1 MRQWMALCKRNAA
14 AYAVNVKNVSILP
27 GVTQIP
33 ADAFSCFFALETLSL
48 HRGLL
53 HIGNSAFLHCT
64 RLKSLELPD
73 TVTTIGCC
81 AFEGCV
87 SLEQLA
93 LPDSVTLL
101 DSGAFY
107 NCTALAQ
114 VVLSNRITVLS
125 DGVLGNTAIES
136 LTVPAGVRVIDTGAL
151 EGPALRRLVI
161 HGDAVR
167 FFEYRLFQA
176 CPNLAQLVFLGS
188 PPSID
193 NEFLIGTTAVPTVYY
208 AQEQESLWRPNGE
221 TVWMGCPLKGIRS
234 VSALPDA
241 EPTRSFFDQYGWA
254 YIQESRSVRIGSN
267 MGWELFCRMNWPVRC
282 EQVVLLPGVSVI
294 SMDASDVDCI
304 QLLTLAETV
313 ESVCIPAGLDISRIE
328 VSPDNPYLHIEDGRL
343 IEMRTGAVLWEP
355 PAAPHPTPYLGTP
368 LTEEEIAA
376 AMAAATEAPSPSP
389 KPEPWVSQIIDELEE
404 DGLGWHMQ
412 DGWLIS
418 EDPANSVLI
427 CTEPREEL
435 AVPPGICQIQCN
447 FSDIPYA
454 DQVRRLVLPEGLRSI
469 DVLSFSCFSNLESVS
484 FPTTLEELGSDL
496 FSSLPPCA
504 LDTLLIPRN
513 TQLKTEIGPFEI
525 STVLQ
530 NARLD
535 TLVFCGTQTMFLPK
549 ELLHLRF
556 PLDGTGR
563 LVFWGEPPEHICLS
577 DLYDLYRNEES
588 AFRSDTGPFTICYPA
603 AYAGAW
609 SPNGETRW
617 HSLPIRMLTPAEEA
631 TITGLSPKLFSD
643 ADRINHAKDP
653 GWDFDLANNVQIYS
667 EAGWAHFTDFYWGM
681 EIAELRFAEGVTA
694 IERYDFRR
702 ANAPENVFPTEPILA
717 DTLCLP
723 STVKQADVSRMTLNR
738 IEVSPDNPYLH
749 IEDDRLIETRTGA
762 VLWEPPA
769 APHPTP
775 YLGTPLTEEEIAAAM
790 AAAAMAAD
798 PGAPALL
805 TTATPDPP
813 AVAPLPAAGNQA
825 VQPSATPEAAAV
837 AAGPGVET
845 PATPT
850 AAASTTTA
858 LILLPLAA
866 IGLTAAVLA
875 LLAARKRRR

>member
-1 MRQWMALCKRNAA
+1 MQYRLRKWIFLLP
-14 AYAVNVKNVSILP
+14 ILLL
-27 GVTQIP
+27 
-33 ADAFSCFFALETLSL
+33 AAFS
-48 HRGLL
+48 
-53 HIGNSAFLHCT
+53 
-64 RLKSLELPD
+64 
-73 TVTTIGCC
+73 
-81 AFEGCV
+81 
-87 SLEQLA
+87 
-93 LPDSVTLL
+93 
-101 DSGAFY
+101 
-107 NCTALAQ
+107 
-114 VVLSNRITVLS
+114 
-125 DGVLGNTAIES
+125 
-136 LTVPAGVRVIDTGAL
+136 
-151 EGPALRRLVI
+151 
-161 HGDAVR
+161 
-167 FFEYRLFQA
+167 
-176 CPNLAQLVFLGS
+176 
-188 PPSID
+188 
-193 NEFLIGTTAVPTVYY
+193 
-208 AQEQESLWRPNGE
+208 
-221 TVWMGCPLKGIRS
+221 
-234 VSALPDA
+234 
-241 EPTRSFFDQYGWA
+241 
-254 YIQESRSVRIGSN
+254 
-267 MGWELFCRMNWPVRC
+267 
-282 EQVVLLPGVSVI
+282 
-294 SMDASDVDCI
+294 ASK
-304 QLLTLAETV
+304 
-313 ESVCIPAGLDISRIE
+313 
-328 VSPDNPYLHIEDGRL
+328 
-343 IEMRTGAVLWEP
+343 
-355 PAAPHPTPYLGTP
+355 
-368 LTEEEIAA
+368 
-376 AMAAATEAPSPSP
+376 AATEAPSPSP
-389 KPEPWVSQIIDELEE
+389 KPEPWVSQTIDELEE

-530 NARLD
+530 NVRLD

-749 IEDDRLIETRTGA
+749 IEDDRLIETRTGS